1 MIKARACAH
10 ATRRKLN
17 TRTFLTQKKN
27 YEKISRSTAHI
38 HILTDTL
45 HRRKTLISPNFCK
58 KSASPQDKIYF
69 SHTCTCVYH
78 TLYNEVSFGSPAID
92 ILHCFLLRQM
102 VRSYQREESNRVY
115 LISSE
120 PQIHAHHYSHSD
132 KLSHLMKQQLVT

>member
-1 MIKARACAH
+1 MP
-10 ATRRKLN
+10 L
-17 TRTFLTQKKN
+17 
-27 YEKISRSTAHI
+27 

-78 TLYNEVSFGSPAID
+78 TLYNEVSFGSPVID

-120 PQIHAHHYSHSD
+120 PQKHAHHYSHSD
-132 KLSHLMKQQLVT
+132 KLDETTACDLNVVVNVVAGSWLNLKPSQTQQTPKLSILHYV